1 MKGIINGLE
10 EKMAEAEEHLPGVG
24 EMLKPVSQGNGG
36 GCYNEHPTDVEYLE
50 IGEHK
55 VVAAKWEARYWNGY
69 GGGVGTTEWAVVY
82 FPGEEGEV
90 EEIVTNKI
98 VTRDQR
104 DARFDKHDLMYH
116 DCIGLEALADDIVEV
131 AWLDKDGKK
140 GPTYTIKLE

>member
-36 GCYNEHPTDVEYLE
+36 GRYNEHPTDVEYLE

-82 FPGEEGEV
+82 YLGEEEIK
-90 EEIVTNKI
+90 EIVTNKI
-98 VTRDQR
+98 VTRDQH
-104 DARFDKHDLMYH
+104 DSRFDKHDLMYH
-116 DCIGLEALADDIVEV
+116 DCIGLEALADDKVEV
-131 AWLDKDGKK
+131 AWVNKRGEK
-140 GPTYTIKLE
+140 GPTYVIELK

>member
-36 GCYNEHPTDVEYLE
+36 GRYNEHPTDIEYLE
-50 IGEHK
+50 VGEHK

-82 FPGEEGEV
+82 YLGEEEIK
-90 EEIVTNKI
+90 EIVTNKI
-98 VTRDQR
+98 VTRDQH
-104 DARFDKHDLMYH
+104 DSRFDKHDLMYH
-116 DCIGLEALADDIVEV
+116 DCIGLEALADDKVEV
-131 AWLDKDGKK
+131 AWVNKRGEK
-140 GPTYTIKLE
+140 GPTYVIELK